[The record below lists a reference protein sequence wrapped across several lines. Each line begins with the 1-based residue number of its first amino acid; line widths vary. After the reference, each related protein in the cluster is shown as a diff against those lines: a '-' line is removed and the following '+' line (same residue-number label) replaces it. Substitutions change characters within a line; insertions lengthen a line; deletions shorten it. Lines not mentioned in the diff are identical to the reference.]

1 MKYNRATMRYISL
14 ILGLCSLL
22 AVVSCSKEVIVNSE
36 PAEMVCIS
44 IVADLEGGTRLDVD
58 GNKTYWEEGDKILL
72 ALRESSS
79 STTYSEMSINSASD
93 ISSDGKSA
101 IFRGEVEARTY
112 YSGVTALYPAQSVN
126 FNEVT
131 LNREDED
138 NIFMTS
144 YSSGSFTASQG
155 AKLPIAFEHLMHKM
169 DFKLSIAEGES
180 AVDLNSDITIKVS
193 AKNNGSTVKFVKSKK
208 LNMKDLS
215 PTVMEE
221 VDQLIV
227 QGSGASFSTMLFPME
242 LNDNGTLIFDV
253 SVGGKQYE
261 IVKGPFNQPFKMSA
275 GKSTTVNLVLGDE
288 GGNTGGGQTPAPTDA
303 IKLTA
308 SVTNIKANGIDATT
322 FTVTQDGANVTDL
335 STIYVNESILNG
347 NRFITTTPGT
357 YTVYAVKGE
366 QKSNELTITA
376 EEVTSTGKT
385 IVFAEG
391 VTLTSGWYDVNKKA
405 QGNNGDINMCWA
417 ATSSN
422 MIQWFQDRYKAA
434 GKTLPASAVDGPG
447 VTSYTNYGP
456 YELELMNVFH
466 SEWDNSR
473 GGHMQEAIPW
483 YFEGKLNGGE
493 FASAGS
499 QAVPLTEGGY
509 WKSIWDTEVYPY
521 IYHGYENVI
530 VPGVE
535 GLDLKNLYITIFNN
549 YYLWGNGTSYLGV
562 ERLEA
567 FSNLIVESFRYG
579 MAGLTVNLG
588 ANLNAVSHAVT
599 LWGYEIDNATGLVT
613 RLWITDSDDLLT
625 EPKTPLLNEYS
636 VSIDEGKSHIKLTGN
651 TRYGACYVVSIHPFA
666 GYGSATS
673 SNGL

>member
-1 MKYNRATMRYISL
+1 MKK
-14 ILGLCSLL
+14 ILFGLL
-22 AVVSCSKEVIVNSE
+22 ALAGLVACESNDPAIDEKLQLLVDKSEIVANGEDVATFTVKNIDGNIVEDATIHYADSHEALEGKQFKTKYAGEYSFYAQRGTAKSDVINIVAKADNPNPGPDPGPDPQDKEVKLSVE
-36 PAEMVCIS
+36 PATIYVDETATFKV
-44 IVADLEGGTRLDVD
+44 EYD
-58 GNKTYWEEGDKILL
+58 GNDVTADATIYLEEGDV
-72 ALRESSS
+72 ALDGA
-79 STTYSEMSINSASD
+79 TYTATAEGNYTFYAKYEDVTSNKVMLNVNKKD
-93 ISSDGKSA
+93 
-101 IFRGEVEARTY
+101 EVEEK
-112 YSGVTALYPAQSVN
+112 P
-126 FNEVT
+126 
-131 LNREDED
+131 
-138 NIFMTS
+138 
-144 YSSGSFTASQG
+144 
-155 AKLPIAFEHLMHKM
+155 
-169 DFKLSIAEGES
+169 
-180 AVDLNSDITIKVS
+180 
-193 AKNNGSTVKFVKSKK
+193 
-208 LNMKDLS
+208 
-215 PTVMEE
+215 
-221 VDQLIV
+221 
-227 QGSGASFSTMLFPME
+227 
-242 LNDNGTLIFDV
+242 
-253 SVGGKQYE
+253 
-261 IVKGPFNQPFKMSA
+261 
-275 GKSTTVNLVLGDE
+275 
-288 GGNTGGGQTPAPTDA
+288 

-308 SVTNIKANGIDATT
+308 TETTIKANGVDATK
-322 FTVTQDGANVTDL
+322 FTVTQDGANVTDK
-335 STIYVNESILNG
+335 STIYVDGSVLNG
-347 NRFITTTPGT
+347 SRFITTTPGT

-366 QKSNELTITA
+366 QKSNELTIIA
-376 EEVTSTGKT
+376 EEVASTGKT
-385 IVFAEG
+385 IVFADG
-391 VTLTSGWYDVNKKA
+391 VTLTSGWYDVNKKGA
-405 QGNNGDINMCWA
+405 GDNGDINMCWA
-417 ATSSN
+417 ATSAN
-422 MIQWFQDRYKAA
+422 MIQWFQDHYKAA
-434 GKTLPASAVDGPG
+434 GKTLPAGATDGPG

-493 FASAGS
+493 FATAGS

-562 ERLEA
+562 ERLKV
-567 FSNLIVESFRYG
+567 FSDLIVESFRYG

-636 VSIDEGKSHIKLTGN
+636 VSIDEGQSNIKLTGN

>member
-1 MKYNRATMRYISL
+1 MRYISL

-22 AVVSCSKEVIVNSE
+22 AVVSCSKDNIIHAE

-44 IVADLEGGTRLDVD
+44 IVADLEDSTRLDVD

-79 STTYSEMSINSASD
+79 STTFAEMSINSASD
-93 ISSDGKSA
+93 ISNDGKRA
-101 IFRGEVEARTY
+101 IFHGEVEARTY

-131 LNREDED
+131 LNRENEN

-169 DFKLSIAEGES
+169 DFKLSTAEGES

-193 AKNNGSTVKFVKSKK
+193 AKNNGSTVRFVKSKK
-208 LNMKDLS
+208 LNMKNLS
-215 PTVMEE
+215 PTVMEDS
-221 VDQLIV
+221 DQLIV
-227 QGSGASFSTMLFPME
+227 QGSGESFSTMLFPME
-242 LNDNGTLIFDV
+242 LNYNGTLIFEI
-253 SVGGKQYE
+253 SVDGKQYE

-275 GKSTTVNLVLGDE
+275 GKSTTVNLVLGEED
-288 GGNTGGGQTPAPTDA
+288 GNTGGGQTPTVA

-308 SVTNIKANGIDATT
+308 TETTIKANGVDATK
-322 FTVTQDGANVTDL
+322 FTVTQDGANVTDK
-335 STIYVNESILNG
+335 STIYVNDGILNG

-357 YTVYAVKGE
+357 YTVYAVMGE
-366 QKSNELTITA
+366 QRSNEVTITA

-405 QGNNGDINMCWA
+405 QGDNGDINMCWA
-417 ATSSN
+417 ATSAN

-434 GKTLPASAVDGPG
+434 GKTLPAGATDGPG
-447 VTSYTNYGP
+447 VTSYNKYGP
-456 YELELMNVFH
+456 YELELMNVFLFQ
-466 SEWDNSR
+466 WDNSR

-493 FASAGS
+493 FATPGS

-521 IYHGYENVI
+521 VYHGYENVI
-530 VPGVE
+530 VPGIE
-535 GLDLKNLYITIFNN
+535 GLDLKGLYITIFNN

-562 ERLEA
+562 ERLEV
-567 FSNLIVESFRYG
+567 FSNLIVETFRHG
-579 MAGLTVNLG
+579 IAGLTVNLG
-588 ANLNAVSHAVT
+588 ANHNAASHAAT

-613 RLWITDSDDLLT
+613 RLWLTDSDDLIT
-625 EPKTPLLNEYS
+625 EPKTPLLNEYG
-636 VSIDEGKSHIKLTGN
+636 VSIGEGESNVKLTGD
-651 TRYGACYVVSIHPFA
+651 TRYGSCYVVSIHPFA
-666 GYGSATS
+666 GYGSATRT
-673 SNGL
+673 NGL

>member
-1 MKYNRATMRYISL
+1 MKK
-14 ILGLCSLL
+14 ILFGLL
-22 AVVSCSKEVIVNSE
+22 ALAGLVACESNDPAIDEKLQLLVDKSEIVANGEDVATFTVKNIDGNIVEDATIHYADSHEALEGKQFKTKYAGEYSFYAQRGTAKSDVINIVAKADNPNPGPDPGPDPQDKEVKLSVE
-36 PAEMVCIS
+36 PATIYVDETATFKVEC
-44 IVADLEGGTRLDVD
+44 D
-58 GNKTYWEEGDKILL
+58 GNDVTADATIYLEEGDV
-72 ALRESSS
+72 ALDGA
-79 STTYSEMSINSASD
+79 TYTATAEGNYTFYAKYEDVTSNKVMLNVIKKD
-93 ISSDGKSA
+93 
-101 IFRGEVEARTY
+101 EVEEK
-112 YSGVTALYPAQSVN
+112 P
-126 FNEVT
+126 
-131 LNREDED
+131 
-138 NIFMTS
+138 
-144 YSSGSFTASQG
+144 
-155 AKLPIAFEHLMHKM
+155 
-169 DFKLSIAEGES
+169 
-180 AVDLNSDITIKVS
+180 
-193 AKNNGSTVKFVKSKK
+193 
-208 LNMKDLS
+208 
-215 PTVMEE
+215 
-221 VDQLIV
+221 
-227 QGSGASFSTMLFPME
+227 
-242 LNDNGTLIFDV
+242 
-253 SVGGKQYE
+253 
-261 IVKGPFNQPFKMSA
+261 
-275 GKSTTVNLVLGDE
+275 
-288 GGNTGGGQTPAPTDA
+288 

-308 SVTNIKANGIDATT
+308 TETTIKANGIDATK
-322 FTVTQDGANVTDL
+322 FTVTQDGANVTDK

-385 IVFAEG
+385 IVFADG
-391 VTLTSGWYDVNKKA
+391 VTLTSGWYDVNKKGA
-405 QGNNGDINMCWA
+405 GDNGDINMCWA

-422 MIQWFQDRYKAA
+422 MIQWFQDHYKAA
-434 GKTLPASAVDGPG
+434 GKTLPAGATDGPG

-493 FASAGS
+493 FASPGS
-499 QAVPLTEGGY
+499 QAKPLTEGGY
-509 WKSIWDTEVYPY
+509 WESIWDTEVYPY
-521 IYHGYENVI
+521 VYHGYENVI

-562 ERLEA
+562 ERLKV
-567 FSNLIVESFRYG
+567 FSDLIVESFRYG

-599 LWGYEIDNATGLVT
+599 LWGYEIDNTTGLVT
-613 RLWITDSDDLLT
+613 RLWITDSDDLMR

-636 VSIDEGKSHIKLTGN
+636 VSIDEGKANIKLTGN

>member
-1 MKYNRATMRYISL
+1 MRYISL

-22 AVVSCSKEVIVNSE
+22 AVVSCSKDNIIHAE

-44 IVADLEGGTRLDVD
+44 IVADLEDSTRLDVD

-72 ALRESSS
+72 GLRESSS
-79 STTYSEMSINSASD
+79 STTFTEMSINSASD
-93 ISSDGKSA
+93 ISSDGKRA
-101 IFRGEVEARTY
+101 IFHGEVEARTY

-131 LNREDED
+131 LNRENEN

-169 DFKLSIAEGES
+169 DFKLSTAEGES

-193 AKNNGSTVKFVKSKK
+193 AKSNGSTVKFVKSKK
-208 LNMKDLS
+208 LNMKNLS
-215 PTVMEE
+215 PTVMEDS
-221 VDQLIV
+221 DQLIV
-227 QGSGASFSTMLFPME
+227 QGSGESFSTMLFPME
-242 LNDNGTLIFDV
+242 LNYNGTLIFEI
-253 SVGGKQYE
+253 SVDGKQYE

-275 GKSTTVNLVLGDE
+275 GKSTTVNLVLGEED
-288 GGNTGGGQTPAPTDA
+288 GNTGGGQTPTVA

-308 SVTNIKANGIDATT
+308 TETTIKANGVDATK
-322 FTVTQDGANVTDL
+322 FTVTQDGANVTDK
-335 STIYVNESILNG
+335 STIYVNDGILNG

-357 YTVYAVKGE
+357 YTVYAVMGE
-366 QKSNELTITA
+366 QRSNEVTITA

-405 QGNNGDINMCWA
+405 QGDNGDINMCWA
-417 ATSSN
+417 ATSAN

-434 GKTLPASAVDGPG
+434 GKTLPAGATDGPG
-447 VTSYTNYGP
+447 VTSYNKYGP
-456 YELELMNVFH
+456 YELELMNVFLFQ
-466 SEWDNSR
+466 WDNSR

-493 FASAGS
+493 FATPGS
-499 QAVPLTEGGY
+499 QAVPLTAGGY

-521 IYHGYENVI
+521 VYHGYENVI

-562 ERLEA
+562 ERLEV
-567 FSNLIVESFRYG
+567 FSNLIVETFRHG
-579 MAGLTVNLG
+579 IAGLTVNLG
-588 ANLNAVSHAVT
+588 ANHNAASHAAT

-613 RLWITDSDDLLT
+613 RLWLTDSDDLIT

-636 VSIDEGKSHIKLTGN
+636 VSIDEGESNVKLTGD
-651 TRYGACYVVSIHPFA
+651 TRYGSCYVVSIHPFA
-666 GYGSATS
+666 GYGSATRT
-673 SNGL
+673 NGL